1 MDRAARNRRWIIS
14 VSNLHAGSPEHALA
28 AIADDVLLFASGN
41 LVRRGKLRQLE
52 DGTVGYTLTLRD
64 KIAQFGAALSARGI
78 TLSGGPQR
86 FFVELP
92 PSTKTHDLLALSVE
106 LGAPIVELVPRH
118 FIIGNHDGPRSDRT
132 SRSMSDAPRA
142 LPPPSPFRSQ
152 GGPTSV
158 LSILGFAAGAVPIP
172 FVPSLALRRV
182 RGALVHDIAGRH
194 GLCFTEEG
202 RKEMAEPSR
211 TISNGAF
218 LATAAFLARRTLR
231 RFGVLGILPPL
242 TAWLEVY
249 ALGLL
254 FQRYLEHSRSSRTLR
269 IHDAEARRIR
279 RAIDRAISRAMSW
292 NLSSAPGVRAVNPPR
307 FANLPTRL
315 FDGILLATAALPEH
329 LRRRLEAAFDAA
341 LDEDPLEV

>member
-1 MDRAARNRRWIIS
+1 
-14 VSNLHAGSPEHALA
+14 
-28 AIADDVLLFASGN
+28 
-41 LVRRGKLRQLE
+41 
-52 DGTVGYTLTLRD
+52 
-64 KIAQFGAALSARGI
+64 
-78 TLSGGPQR
+78 
-86 FFVELP
+86 
-92 PSTKTHDLLALSVE
+92 
-106 LGAPIVELVPRH
+106 
-118 FIIGNHDGPRSDRT
+118 
-132 SRSMSDAPRA
+132 MSDAPRA

-158 LSILGFAAGAVPIP
+158 LSLLGFAAGAVPIP

-211 TISNGAF
+211 SISNGAF

-254 FQRYLEHSRSSRTLR
+254 FQRYLERSRSSRTLR
-269 IHDAEARRIR
+269 IHDAEAVASEGPSI
-279 RAIDRAISRAMSW
+279 APLPGPCLGTS
-292 NLSSAPGVRAVNPPR
+292 SSAPGGRAASPPK
-307 FANLPTRL
+307 
-315 FDGILLATAALPEH
+315 ICATCPPGSSTASCWPRRRCPSY

>member
-1 MDRAARNRRWIIS
+1 
-14 VSNLHAGSPEHALA
+14 
-28 AIADDVLLFASGN
+28 
-41 LVRRGKLRQLE
+41 
-52 DGTVGYTLTLRD
+52 
-64 KIAQFGAALSARGI
+64 
-78 TLSGGPQR
+78 
-86 FFVELP
+86 
-92 PSTKTHDLLALSVE
+92 
-106 LGAPIVELVPRH
+106 
-118 FIIGNHDGPRSDRT
+118 
-132 SRSMSDAPRA
+132 MSDAPRA

-292 NLSSAPGVRAVNPPR
+292 NLKLGPR
-307 FANLPTRL
+307 RSGGEPTEDLRNLPTRL